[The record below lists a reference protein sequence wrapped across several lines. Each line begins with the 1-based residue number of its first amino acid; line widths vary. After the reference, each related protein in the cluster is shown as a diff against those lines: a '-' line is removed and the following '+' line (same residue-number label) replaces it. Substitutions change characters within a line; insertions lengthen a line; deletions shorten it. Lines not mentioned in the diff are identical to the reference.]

1 MEESKFCR
9 FSGKYEFAFYF
20 CHLFDDKIKEYFFI
34 HNCRYFEAQDFSI
47 ETCRSCLSYIPDELF
62 RNFVR
67 GNWTLPY
74 KYNLLQKE
82 SDIIDPFTQKV
93 IPLKAFLLRYILS
106 FSPQKYSD
114 ESTDTL
120 KDEFLNGLSQFFK
133 VGHMDMNLVSY
144 TLSISKFLKYFM
156 INISFLLKK
165 WGSGLYIFLKLSVN

>member
-1 MEESKFCR
+1 MFK
-9 FSGKYEFAFYF
+9 G
-20 CHLFDDKIKEYFFI
+20 
-34 HNCRYFEAQDFSI
+34 
-47 ETCRSCLSYIPDELF
+47 LS
-62 RNFVR
+62 
-67 GNWTLPY
+67 
-74 KYNLLQKE
+74 LLQGKLQGYLCCRCC
-82 SDIIDPFTQKV
+82 SYW
-93 IPLKAFLLRYILS
+93 LMKAFLLRYILS